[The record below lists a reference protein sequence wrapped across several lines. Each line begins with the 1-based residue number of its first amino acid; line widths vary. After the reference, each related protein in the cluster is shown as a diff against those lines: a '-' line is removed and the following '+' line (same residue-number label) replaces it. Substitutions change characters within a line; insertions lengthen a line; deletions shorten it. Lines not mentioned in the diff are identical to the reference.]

1 MIYRTTNQYI
11 LYYYYKITLYGN
23 TLNESPEMEKKKN
36 PFSCIL
42 AFIDFKN
49 GQTEKE
55 SSYNAVFIIFHSF
68 DFDFKS
74 YVFVN
79 NL

>member
-1 MIYRTTNQYI
+1 MKV
-11 LYYYYKITLYGN
+11 LKW
-23 TLNESPEMEKKKN
+23 EKKN

-55 SSYNAVFIIFHSF
+55 SSYNVQFS
-68 DFDFKS
+68 S
-74 YVFVN
+74 YSTLSTLTSKAMF
-79 NL
+79 L